1 MIRGGDAPSRQPP
14 STGTGTAGTA
24 RAWYSRMVHVSLV
37 PTFVTHYHHAGRAPF
52 LNLSDLPDEHLT
64 LVLAELAVP
73 AEQTVSARRFGPRY
87 MALRRA
93 TETCL
98 RERFVAAGGRPQR
111 RAPHYFVLGASDWFA
126 GLYLHAGTVRLP
138 LSALPPEVTSLTYAD
153 SITAMGLGV
162 PLGLPAPHPDHAGR
176 VYRLDAL
183 HELAARH
190 NPHADD
196 APDQLAGYTGH
207 QHQPVDSYV
216 EVQLWSNE
224 PVLAH
229 LRKT

>member
-1 MIRGGDAPSRQPP
+1 M
-14 STGTGTAGTA
+14 
-24 RAWYSRMVHVSLV
+24 SLV